1 MLGRLNEYNISIYH
15 LPTKA
20 LFNHDSIRIGSTM
33 QFAVLFPKAQD
44 ILQTIQSNLHNLD
57 IHHSQKFTQ
66 RVNATLLHE
75 KSKNIPE
82 MLVLGL

>member
-1 MLGRLNEYNISIYH
+1 
-15 LPTKA
+15 
-20 LFNHDSIRIGSTM
+20 M